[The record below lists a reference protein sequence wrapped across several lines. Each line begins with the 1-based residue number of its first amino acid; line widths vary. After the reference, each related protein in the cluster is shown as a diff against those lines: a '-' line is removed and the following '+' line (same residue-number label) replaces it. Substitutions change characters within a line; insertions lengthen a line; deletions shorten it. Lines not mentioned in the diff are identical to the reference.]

1 MHIYRHQ
8 FNKDQSKTHF
18 KCCYKYSKRNGF
30 NLYNLF
36 STESY
41 LINDIF
47 FIKDGLENEKKKI
60 QRVTKSVR
68 IREIVIHTPIF
79 FHILFFKQFLTGKNL
94 LIVCTSKMLKSH

>member
-47 FIKDGLENEKKKI
+47 FIKDGLENEKKNSTCHKVS
-60 QRVTKSVR
+60 QDQGNCDTYS
-68 IREIVIHTPIF
+68 
-79 FHILFFKQFLTGKNL
+79 HIL
-94 LIVCTSKMLKSH
+94 SHTVL